1 MRSRIAAIVMLSTV
15 VFFVVSL
22 LVSLGLWRWSGDLD
36 RGVFIVVI
44 CGAAAAFAAGA
55 VGMAVG
61 RSGERSSDE
70 HKRSRDGHDR
80 RARYALEK
88 HDATSLFTGVP
99 GR

>member
-22 LVSLGLWRWSGDLD
+22 VVSLGVWWWTGDVA
-36 RGVFIVVI
+36 RGLLIGVI
-44 CGAAAAFAAGA
+44 CGAAAAFTAGA
-55 VGMAVG
+55 VGTAIG

-80 RARYALEK
+80 
-88 HDATSLFTGVP
+88 
-99 GR
+99 

>member
-22 LVSLGLWRWSGDLD
+22 VVSLGLWWWTGDVA
-36 RGVFIVVI
+36 RGVFIGVI
-44 CGAAAAFAAGA
+44 CGAAAAFA
-55 VGMAVG
+55 VGVVGTAFG

-80 RARYALEK
+80 
-88 HDATSLFTGVP
+88 
-99 GR
+99 